1 MMLPSLAIYTDR
13 LPADVGG
20 QARGPLVLIRPRYR
34 NDVGLHA
41 HEAEHVRQW
50 YIAWA
55 IYIAAVLPVAAALGA
70 GASWLIVLSSLGMI
84 AHGALYRF
92 VRRYRA
98 WCEARAYAI
107 QTQHPDA
114 HGQRLLI
121 YDAADMMAA
130 SHYDLGI
137 TPAHAAAMIA
147 SQVIRN
153 R

>member
-1 MMLPSLAIYTDR
+1 MKWPSLTLYTDR

-34 NDVGLHA
+34 NDGGLHA

-55 IYIAAVLPVAAALGA
+55 ICAAAVLPVAAALGA
-70 GASWLIVLSSLGMI
+70 GEAWMIVLSSLGMI
-84 AHGALYRF
+84 AHGALYHL

-98 WCEARAYAI
+98 WCEACAYSI
-107 QTQHPDA
+107 QTQQPDA
-114 HGQRLLI
+114 NGQRLRI
-121 YDAADMMAA
+121 EDAADMMAA
-130 SHYDLGI
+130 SRYDLGI

-147 SQVIRN
+147 GQLQR
-153 R
+153 

>member
-1 MMLPSLAIYTDR
+1 MQWPKLTIYTDR
-13 LPADVGG
+13 LPEWAGG

-34 NDVGLHA
+34 NDSGLHA

-55 IYIAAVLPVAAALGA
+55 ICTALVLPVAAALGA
-70 GASWLIVLSSLGMI
+70 GEAWMIVLSSLGMT
-84 AHGALYRF
+84 AHGALYHL

-107 QTQHPDA
+107 QAQHPDA
-114 HGQRLLI
+114 HGQRLRI
-121 YDAADMMAA
+121 EDAADMMAA
-130 SHYDLGI
+130 SRYDLGI

-147 SQVIRN
+147 GQLQR
-153 R
+153 